1 MKNLTHLMAIS
12 SLVMAMVSLVLAIR
26 RLVVVYHE

>member
-1 MKNLTHLMAIS
+1 MTKLTHIMAIS